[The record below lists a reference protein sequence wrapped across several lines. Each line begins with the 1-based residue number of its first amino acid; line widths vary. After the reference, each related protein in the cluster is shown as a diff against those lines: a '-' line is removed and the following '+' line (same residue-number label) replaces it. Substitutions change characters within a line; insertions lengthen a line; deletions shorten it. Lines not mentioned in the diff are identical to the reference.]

1 MAATNALSWSNTKI
15 AKNYKNT
22 NVAITK
28 SKQNETKQGKNLT
41 AAK

>member
-1 MAATNALSWSNTKI
+1 MQYVVITQKLGGKI
-15 AKNYKNT
+15 KKT

-28 SKQNETKQGKNLT
+28 SNQNKTKQGKNLT